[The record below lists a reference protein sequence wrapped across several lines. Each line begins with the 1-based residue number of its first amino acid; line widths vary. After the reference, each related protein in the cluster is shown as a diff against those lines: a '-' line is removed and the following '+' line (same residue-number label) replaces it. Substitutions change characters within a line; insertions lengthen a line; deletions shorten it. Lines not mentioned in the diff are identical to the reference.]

1 LDYFLSFLSHY
12 KVATFQKS
20 DLILSQG
27 VEPTYVHVIKKG
39 FIKTYNLTSD
49 GEERSIGFTVT
60 NEVFPLGWVFDK
72 IQQTQYFYE
81 AAGIVEVY
89 LVPKRDFLTHIHSNS
104 DRMFLILDRGV
115 WGSILS
121 SMHIEALEQSKAS
134 DKILYTIHYLALFF
148 GHDLRKDVVKIPLPI
163 TQQDIAN
170 LTGLTRETVGVELK
184 KLLRLKIISR
194 KDRSY
199 IVLTGKLNELLDDE
213 YERQLIR

>member
-1 LDYFLSFLSHY
+1 
-12 KVATFQKS
+12 
-20 DLILSQG
+20 
-27 VEPTYVHVIKKG
+27 
-39 FIKTYNLTSD
+39 
-49 GEERSIGFTVT
+49 
-60 NEVFPLGWVFDK
+60 
-72 IQQTQYFYE
+72 
-81 AAGIVEVY
+81 
-89 LVPKRDFLTHIHSNS
+89 
-104 DRMFLILDRGV
+104 
-115 WGSILS
+115 
-121 SMHIEALEQSKAS
+121 MHIEALEQSKAS